1 LLPGLH
7 ERGRRHRKKLIEA
20 ARLRARGQLSINSQA
35 DEDVGDELAEAF
47 AALGLQCED
56 SITIDQ
62 DEFWLWPENEEVF
75 WLWLGL
81 QTQWTASMAGAVG
94 LSYASVEAYLR
105 MKDIPKK
112 KRRQIFPLIQHM
124 EQATLEEWASQR

>member
-1 LLPGLH
+1 VLPGLY
-7 ERGRRHRKKLIEA
+7 EGSWRHRKKLTEA
-20 ARLRARGQLSINSQA
+20 ARLRARGQLSINAQD
-35 DEDVGDELAEAF
+35 DEDVVDDLAEAF
-47 AALGLQCED
+47 AALGLKCED
-56 SITIDQ
+56 SLVIDQ

-81 QTQWTASMAGAVG
+81 QTQWMTSMAGAVG

-112 KRRQIFPLIQHM
+112 KRKQIFPLIQQM
-124 EQATLEEWASQR
+124 EQATLEEWASQQ

>member
-1 LLPGLH
+1 M
-7 ERGRRHRKKLIEA
+7 EA

-124 EQATLEEWASQR
+124 EQATLEEWAAQR